1 MTVLVTG
8 ATGYLGAAILRAGA
22 SGDVRGVGSAD
33 LDVRDA
39 AAVAAAVQALRPR
52 AIIHAAA
59 ANPGAADDDLER
71 VNVGG
76 TANVAHAAAAVGAR
90 VVMVSTDLVHDG
102 TAAPYADDAA
112 PAPVTAYGRSKAAAE
127 RALLELCDDAVA
139 VRTSLI
145 VGLRAMD
152 RTTAGFAARLAAG
165 EPVRLFRDCI
175 RQPILDDA
183 LAAALLA
190 LARMD
195 EVPGTLNVA
204 GEEAMSRAE
213 LARRMLAY
221 WKVPG
226 RERVEE
232 VDTPA
237 GVPRDTRLDTSGAR
251 AMFRGMALRPPP
263 CPSPV
268 RGEE

>member
-8 ATGYLGAAILRAGA
+8 ATGYLGAAIVRAGA
-22 SGDVRGVGSAD
+22 AGDVRGVGSAD

-39 AAVAAAVQALRPR
+39 AAVAVAVRALRPR

-59 ANPGAADDDLER
+59 ANPGATEDDLER

-76 TANVAHAAAAVGAR
+76 TVNLARAAAAVGAR

-112 PAPVTAYGRSKAAAE
+112 PAPVSAYGRSKAAAE

-145 VGLRAMD
+145 VGLHAMD
-152 RTTAGFAARLAAG
+152 RTTAGFAVRLAAG

-190 LARMD
+190 LVAIDVR
-195 EVPGTLNVA
+195 GTLNVA
-204 GEEAMSRAE
+204 GDEAMSRAE
-213 LARRMLAY
+213 LGRRMLAY
-221 WKVPG
+221 WKVAR
-226 RERVEE
+226 RERVEDI
-232 VDTPA
+232 DTPA
-237 GVPRDTRLDTSGAR
+237 GIPRDTRLDTAR
-251 AMFRGMALRPPP
+251 ARALLG
-263 CPSPV
+263 PSGSVSTAP
-268 RGEE
+268 